1 MKTFK
6 ELIPGDIIYRLQFQT
21 QMDYNYDIIPYVE
34 NVDKFIV
41 ASTEDEFIWEENYRE
56 ITYYNSKECNGCYIP
71 NDIVDTD
78 FWEICRYNYNKEI
91 GNGICYSTDKTLL
104 IKKRKDII
112 KASRADIEKEL
123 NKIRKVEK
131 QLLNIL
137 EDVKQ

>member
-6 ELIPGDIIYRLQFQT
+6 ELLPGDIIYRLQFQT

-41 ASTEDEFIWEENYRE
+41 ASTEDEFIAEENYRE

-71 NDIVDTD
+71 NDIVDMD
-78 FWEICRYNYNKEI
+78 LWEIYNKEI
-91 GNGICYSTDKTLL
+91 GNGICYSTDKILL
-104 IKKRKDII
+104 IKKRKEII
-112 KASRADIEKEL
+112 KAIRADIEKKL